1 MTPTPVSP
9 SPAEGAVAATSKA
22 TDTQARVEQTWRPRL
37 LTHPSESVFREAYDA
52 LHAAMRDDSN
62 RTHLYEVT
70 LTHLDRAFLRRL
82 PPARRVLD
90 IGAGNGRF
98 ARAAGVAHRVVALE
112 ISAEAIATMRLNADQ
127 GVPLAICQA
136 SGLHL
141 PFATGSFDAV
151 VSQDLIEHLHPS
163 QLEYHL
169 AEAYRVLAPG
179 GRYLLHTPSSL
190 QGPTSLGLHL
200 REYRLRE
207 LRRAAEACG
216 FRPRWICL
224 NLSRFGWTGTAPAWL
239 WPAIETWEALWN
251 VLGNLG
257 LRRLG
262 GRCYT
267 AGVPDVDV
275 DLVKPEHGCGSST

>member
-1 MTPTPVSP
+1 L
-9 SPAEGAVAATSKA
+9 A
-22 TDTQARVEQTWRPRL
+22 
-37 LTHPSESVFREAYDA
+37 HPSEGAFREAYDA
-52 LHAAMRDDSN
+52 LHAAMRGAPN
-62 RTHLYEVT
+62 RAQLYEVA
-70 LTHLDRAFLRRL
+70 LTRLDRAFLTRL
-82 PPARRVLD
+82 PPAGRVLD

-98 ARAAGVAHRVVALE
+98 ARVARAAHRVVALE
-112 ISAEAIATMRLNADQ
+112 ISAEAIAAIRLHANQD
-127 GVPLAICQA
+127 VPLAICQA

-141 PFATGSFDAV
+141 PFATGSVDAV

-163 QLEYHL
+163 QLALHL

-179 GRYLLHTPSSL
+179 GRYLLHTPSRL

-200 REYRLRE
+200 REYCLRE
-207 LRRAAEACG
+207 ARRAAEACG
-216 FRPRWICL
+216 FQPRWICL

-239 WPAIETWEALWN
+239 WPAIETWEAFWS

-267 AGVPDVDV
+267 AGIPDVDL
-275 DLVKPEHGCGSST
+275 DLVKPERGCGSST